1 MHIFVKALAG
11 EISIPLNVDAFDT
24 ISVIKAKIQ
33 DKQRLMISH
42 KRLEDNRTS
51 SDYNIKAGST
61 VQLKLRSWGSMQVF
75 VKDLRG
81 NTITFE
87 FESSDTIADIK
98 ERIHYM
104 QHIPTREQR
113 LIYAGRQLQDDHT
126 LADYSILKYSPLHL
140 LLRLRGGQ

>member
-1 MHIFVKALAG
+1 
-11 EISIPLNVDAFDT
+11 
-24 ISVIKAKIQ
+24 
-33 DKQRLMISH
+33 
-42 KRLEDNRTS
+42 
-51 SDYNIKAGST
+51 
-61 VQLKLRSWGSMQVF
+61 MQVF

-104 QHIPTREQR
+104 QHIPPREQR

-126 LADYSILKYSPLHL
+126 LADYNISRYSTLHL
-140 LLRLRGGQ
+140 LLRLRGGR